1 MNKLDLDNLEGLS
14 IQDKIETIKKQLKPV
29 VCIKDFIY
37 DNECLLLKDKIYY
50 ITIDLYDKVKN
61 NNTHKGE
68 YKVYIPNLFV
78 SKSIFKIEENDIKR
92 IILFE
97 TEIIKYLSTDL
108 RRKKLERILN

>member
-50 ITIDLYDKVKN
+50 ITIDFYDKIKN
-61 NNTHKGE
+61 NNIRLT
-68 YKVYIPNLFV
+68 IPNFV

-97 TEIIKYLSTDL
+97 TEIIKYLSTNL
-108 RRKKLERILN
+108 RIKKLERILN